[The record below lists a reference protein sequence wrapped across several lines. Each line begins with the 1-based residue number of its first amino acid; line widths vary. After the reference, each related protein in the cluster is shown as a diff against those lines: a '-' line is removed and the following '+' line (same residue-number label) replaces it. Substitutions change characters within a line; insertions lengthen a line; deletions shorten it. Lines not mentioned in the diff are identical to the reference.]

1 MRLSLALSLA
11 LLVHAF
17 LQEPLHF
24 ESEECGIEFLY
35 PANWRVELESRQPPR
50 PCHFRAVPLAW
61 DSLLI
66 ANDSVDL
73 HWLAIASAQRP
84 LDSVA
89 TDFGF
94 ELRGDVWFALGLPG
108 VSEPLDSV
116 RGPGWTG
123 VRGSRTTRCNGM
135 GSVIGGVCEAPA
147 AVVTSGGRSV
157 TLGGGPQAGPILTLV
172 LSSLRVR

>member
-1 MRLSLALSLA
+1 MRLSLALLMLA
-11 LLVHAF
+11 PCVDAVAQEA
-17 LQEPLHF
+17 LQF

-35 PANWRVELESRQPPR
+35 PANWRVVEAPR
-50 PCHFRAVPLAW
+50 PAGPCRFRAVPLAW

-73 HWLAIASAQRP
+73 HWLSIASAERP
-84 LDSVA
+84 FESA
-89 TDFGF
+89 ARDFGF
-94 ELRGDVWFALGLPG
+94 EQRGDRWFALGIPG
-108 VSEPLDSV
+108 VSEPVDSV

-135 GSVIGGVCEAPA
+135 GSVMGGVCEAPA
-147 AVVTSGGRSV
+147 AVVTSGRRSV

-172 LSSLRVR
+172 LASLRIR